1 MYVILLTNACLI
13 TNCVFC
19 TSSRARKAYL
29 VLTCGPPSAQTA
41 LPKGKG
47 ADGEMC
53 SDNSD
58 DSGDEESERV
68 SWHKTYLK
76 HILYT
81 DEILIFAKLLYI
93 CLKFYIK
100 T

>member
-1 MYVILLTNACLI
+1 MIVTKIYTSYNFVHTHLFCLQGCC
-13 TNCVFC
+13 NHKLFSC

-29 VLTCGPPSAQTA
+29 VLTCGPPSTQTI

-53 SDNSD
+53 SD

-68 SWHKTYLK
+68 S
-76 HILYT
+76 
-81 DEILIFAKLLYI
+81 
-93 CLKFYIK
+93 
-100 T
+100 